1 MKIKREFLGSTIK
14 TKKGTYVVEDTP
26 EFYRAA
32 RLHGFDHV
40 LVKERKKK
48 KAQPKKEDNDSSD
61 AGNE

>member
-14 TKKGTYVVEDTP
+14 TKKGTYVIEDTP

-48 KAQPKKEDNDSSD
+48 KVEPKAEDNDSSD
-61 AGNE
+61 ESSE